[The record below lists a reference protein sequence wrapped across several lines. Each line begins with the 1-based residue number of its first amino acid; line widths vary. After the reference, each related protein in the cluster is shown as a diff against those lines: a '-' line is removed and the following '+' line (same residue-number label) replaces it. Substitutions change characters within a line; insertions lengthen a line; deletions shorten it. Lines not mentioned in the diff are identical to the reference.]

1 MAGPALWSFFP
12 TADTQALLPSSLGLD
27 ACYLDAPAGFLSRG
41 KWWWLVCRG
50 LTQNLRAGS
59 CSLQAQEAQLS
70 PRTLWLPPNLMALPL
85 RILGHPGPPSLLQHP
100 SSPPRGGRALPH
112 FGDTPGS
119 SPDLPKPQSPSLPP
133 PRLEVVFPEEQVSPA
148 PCDRCWAQSHCA
160 FRGVK
165 AGVDK
170 DECAVSSAGEFWAR
184 VGQGRLLGG
193 GR

>member
-1 MAGPALWSFFP
+1 MV
-12 TADTQALLPSSLGLD
+12 LLPNRGHTGS
-27 ACYLDAPAGFLSRG
+27 APF
-41 KWWWLVCRG
+41 
-50 LTQNLRAGS
+50 
-59 CSLQAQEAQLS
+59 E
-70 PRTLWLPPNLMALPL
+70 PRTGRLLPGCSSWFSQPWETVVACVPWPHPEPGGRKLFFASSGGPTQPKDPL
-85 RILGHPGPPSLLQHP
+85 ASSQPSWPCLSGSWGTLVPPSLLQHP

-119 SPDLPKPQSPSLPP
+119 SPDLPKPQSPSLLP
-133 PRLEVVFPEEQVSPA
+133 PRLEVVFPVEQVSPA

-184 VGQGRLLGG
+184 VRQGRLLGG